1 MQGRDNL
8 FPHLLQPN
16 FILLC
21 HLSPLTLSLFC
32 IKSLFLCFLLG
43 FLVFQTSLLIVLLKF
58 LNCSGKAL
66 IRGRPVVL
74 VLGYGVRVSS
84 RQILEAKYLSY
95 GVILPQIIDR
105 YCLYEIAALQC
116 LADLLEAS
124 KASSAQIRLEMFAHR
139 FCNRPSIL
147 VLWSRPQANLVW
159 VNLQAEPFI

>member
-8 FPHLLQPN
+8 FPHLLQSN

-21 HLSPLTLSLFC
+21 HCFPLKLSLFC

-43 FLVFQTSLLIVLLKF
+43 SLVFQTSLPVVLLKS

-84 RQILEAKYLSY
+84 RQILEAKYLRY
-95 GVILPQIIDR
+95 GVILPRIIDR

-124 KASSAQIRLEMFAHR
+124 KASFAQI
-139 FCNRPSIL
+139 
-147 VLWSRPQANLVW
+147 
-159 VNLQAEPFI
+159 